1 MIIQILLKVKSMK
14 LKNEYYILY
23 IQPHSYESNIL
34 YYKNIEIITI
44 VIIILK

>member
-1 MIIQILLKVKSMK
+1 MSIQISLKVKSMR
-14 LKNEYYILY
+14 LENEYYILY
-23 IQPHSYESNIL
+23 RQPLYYESNIL